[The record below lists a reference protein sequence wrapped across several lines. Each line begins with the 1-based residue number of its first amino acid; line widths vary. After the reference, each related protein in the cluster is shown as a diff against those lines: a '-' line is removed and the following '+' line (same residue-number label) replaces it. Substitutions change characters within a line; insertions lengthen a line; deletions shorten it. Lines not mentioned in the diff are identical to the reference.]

1 MGGKWTTYRK
11 MAQDTIDI
19 GSKKAGLEQVSSNT
33 KNLHIHGY
41 HENSKEFGDYVIHY
55 NAFRSDTI
63 SPEVAKQ
70 YGLTRA
76 NNRVLINIA
85 VLKKVMNTTGKPTSS
100 KVSGHASNLTG
111 QLKNLEFKEITE
123 GTAIYYVLIFVN
135 RRYFIEKLFSEF
147 GANFIKFIYLIPSE
161 VRLSSHLVYYSNCRQ
176 RNCSNHC

>member
-1 MGGKWTTYRK
+1 MHTLINHLFKLLFISALSLASLNSY
-11 MAQDTIDI
+11 A
-19 GSKKAGLEQVSSNT
+19 
-33 KNLHIHGY
+33 
-41 HENSKEFGDYVIHY
+41 ENSKEFGDYVIHY

-100 KVSGHASNLTG
+100 KVTGHASNLTG

-123 GTAIYYVLIFVN
+123 GNAIYYLADTTI
-135 RRYFIEKLFSEF
+135 SDGEF
-147 GANFIKFIYLIPSE
+147 LKFDIKITPE
-161 VRLSSHLVYYSNCRQ
+161 GETRAARLRFDKRFFTY
-176 RNCSNHC
+176 